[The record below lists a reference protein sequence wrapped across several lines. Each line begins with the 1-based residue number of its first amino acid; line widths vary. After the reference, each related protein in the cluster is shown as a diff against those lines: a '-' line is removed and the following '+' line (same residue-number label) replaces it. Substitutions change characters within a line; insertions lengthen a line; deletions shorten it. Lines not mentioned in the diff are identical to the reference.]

1 MYVEFDSDFDHDNV
15 EFPNDFDHETDNYFC
30 WKVLQCK

>member
-15 EFPNDFDHETDNYFC
+15 EFPNDFDPETDNYFC